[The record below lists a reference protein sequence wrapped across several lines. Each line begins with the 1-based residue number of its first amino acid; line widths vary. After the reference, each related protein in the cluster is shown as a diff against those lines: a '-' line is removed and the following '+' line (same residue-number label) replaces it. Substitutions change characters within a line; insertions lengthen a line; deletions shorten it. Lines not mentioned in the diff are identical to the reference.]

1 LLKYGK
7 EFVMKL
13 YLHLSY
19 LLAIT
24 LVVFAGLAGCY
35 SNPNNIEAFTRS
47 DQTAVNMEKYLLM
60 PPDQIELFCAKIPEI
75 HQQKQFIRPD
85 GKISFEG
92 LGELEVAGKTPQQA
106 TEMLREKAASLYSLA
121 GDHPIDLRIA
131 VYQSHY
137 YYVLGEVTK
146 SGPRVCT
153 GHDTLFTALGWAH
166 PEVTGWTK
174 RVRIIRPSPDKKVK
188 AKIFEAN
195 YEKMIIHGDFSKD
208 VVLEDGDIVYVR
220 PTILASIAMV
230 IEEFVRP
237 IGRALAP
244 AVSVSQITAP

>member
-1 LLKYGK
+1 
-7 EFVMKL
+7 MKP
-13 YLHLSY
+13 YLHLLY
-19 LLAIT
+19 LLAIA
-24 LVVFAGLAGCY
+24 LVIFAGLSGCD
-35 SNPNNIEAFTRS
+35 SNPNNIEAFARS
-47 DQTAVNMEKYLLM
+47 DQVTVNMEKYLLM
-60 PPDQIELFCAKIPEI
+60 PPDRIELFCAKIPEI
-75 HQQKQFIRPD
+75 HEQTQIIRPD

-137 YYVLGEVTK
+137 YYVLGEVTRP
-146 SGPRVCT
+146 GPRPCT

-166 PEVTGWTK
+166 PEVTGWTE
-174 RVRIIRPSPDKKVK
+174 RVRVIRPSPNKKVK
-188 AKIFEAN
+188 AKIFEVN
-195 YEKMIIHGDFSKD
+195 YEKMIIKGDFSKD

-220 PTILASIAMV
+220 PTILAAIAMV
-230 IEEFVRP
+230 VEEMARP

-244 AVSVSQITAP
+244 AVSVSQITTP